1 MAQWAESIIQARYL
15 VGSLGE
21 DAATPWWGTSVT
33 SPVGRR
39 MLARLF
45 PRTVLSASLETV
57 SRAAAIVHDQQIGRL
72 GAYHLFRLPT
82 AEEIALAELLRSPA
96 GEPLIQSV
104 ADLGDRQAR
113 LDALASLASGDLV
126 ADAYG
131 PMHVGSASGLR
142 RGKTLQRLC
151 AAYLGAFTSGR
162 TAFPFLLE
170 PVTL

>member
-15 VGSLGE
+15 VGSPGE

-72 GAYHLFRLPT
+72 GAYDGVIINAAPLHRLFRVPKWAKDTKECWNRLERGDYDW
-82 AEEIALAELLRSPA
+82 AHLAYTIWP
-96 GEPLIQSV
+96 
-104 ADLGDRQAR
+104 DRVHEKCR
-113 LDALASLASGDLV
+113 TDKSLAI
-126 ADAYG
+126 A
-131 PMHVGSASGLR
+131 HVLEELYVEPVGAAAKKR
-142 RGKTLQRLC
+142 RGRARSTVATPDTEADGDK
-151 AAYLGAFTSGR
+151 
-162 TAFPFLLE
+162 
-170 PVTL
+170 